1 MSNPLDQQLN
11 TIEQVLTQLQS
22 LLGDEETALVHHDAP
37 RLATIA
43 PQKLEL
49 CQALSRYDLAQLK
62 QQITQ
67 LQSVAYRD
75 KCEARHTLLVELARQ
90 VRDSNVVNGM
100 VMNRTQQ
107 SVNDLIRILSGKPR
121 NGLYGT
127 TGQPV
132 AGGDASQ
139 ETIAQ
144 A

>member
-1 MSNPLDQQLN
+1 M
-11 TIEQVLTQLQS
+11 EQALTRLQS
-22 LLGDEETALVHHDAP
+22 LLRDEKDALVHHDAEA
-37 RLATIA
+37 LALLA

-49 CQALSRYDLAQLK
+49 CQALSSFDFAQLK
-62 QQITQ
+62 QQIDQ
-67 LQSVAYRD
+67 LEPSVHQ
-75 KCEARHTLLVELARQ
+75 KQCEKRHTLLVELARQ

-107 SVNDLIRILSGKPR
+107 SISDLIKILSGKPR